1 MHNSP
6 SPYSVSIILP
16 VINETFSLR
25 KTVEIITQS
34 NSEDLAE
41 ILIVF
46 AKRTT
51 QDAMREIEL
60 LTQQYPKLIRTHEQQ
75 MPYIGGAMREAFD
88 RCLGSH
94 VIMMA
99 SDLETDPQLVEKLIS
114 ISKKNPKAIVTVSR
128 WIQGGGFHLYSP
140 IKLVANWIFQKI
152 FSLLFWTK
160 LTDMTYAY
168 RIFPSHLVKEI
179 QWEELRHP
187 FLFETI
193 IKPLRLGVLV
203 FEIPGQWSARLEGDS
218 QNTFMRNFDYFR
230 VGLRVRLM
238 PKSKIIN
245 HHI

>member
-1 MHNSP
+1 MNNSP

-25 KTVEIITQS
+25 KTVEIIIQS
-34 NSEDLAE
+34 NAKDLAE

-51 QDAMREIEL
+51 QDALREIEM
-60 LTQQYPKLIRTHEQQ
+60 LTQQYPELIRTHEQQ

-114 ISKKNPKAIVTVSR
+114 ISKKNPKVIVTVSR

-168 RIFPSHLVKEI
+168 RIFPSYLVKEI

-238 PKSKIIN
+238 RRSKILN
-245 HHI
+245 H

>member
-1 MHNSP
+1 M
-6 SPYSVSIILP
+6 
-16 VINETFSLR
+16 
-25 KTVEIITQS
+25 EIIIQS
-34 NSEDLAE
+34 NAKDLAE

-51 QDAMREIEL
+51 QDALREIEM
-60 LTQQYPKLIRTHEQQ
+60 LTQQYPELIRTHEQQ

-114 ISKKNPKAIVTVSR
+114 ISKKNPKVIVTVSR

-168 RIFPSHLVKEI
+168 RIFPSYLVKEI

-238 PKSKIIN
+238 RRSKILN
-245 HHI
+245 H

>member
-1 MHNSP
+1 MNNSP
-6 SPYSVSIILP
+6 APYSASIILP

-25 KTVEIITQS
+25 KTVEIIIQS
-34 NSEDLAE
+34 NAEDLAE

-51 QDAMREIEL
+51 QDALREIEL
-60 LTQQYPKLIRTHEQQ
+60 LTQQYPELIRTHEQQ
-75 MPYIGGAMREAFD
+75 KPYIGGAMREAFD

-114 ISKKNPKAIVTVSR
+114 ISKKNPKVIVTVSR

-168 RIFPSHLVKEI
+168 RIFPSYLVKEI

-238 PKSKIIN
+238 RKSKILN
-245 HHI
+245 H

>member
-1 MHNSP
+1 MNNSP
-6 SPYSVSIILP
+6 APYSASIILP

-25 KTVEIITQS
+25 KTVEIIIQS
-34 NSEDLAE
+34 NAEDLAE

-51 QDAMREIEL
+51 QDALREIEL
-60 LTQQYPKLIRTHEQQ
+60 LNQQYPELIRTHEQQ
-75 MPYIGGAMREAFD
+75 LPYIGGAMREAFD

-114 ISKKNPKAIVTVSR
+114 ISKKNPKVIVTVSR

-168 RIFPSHLVKEI
+168 RIFPS
-179 QWEELRHP
+179 
-187 FLFETI
+187 
-193 IKPLRLGVLV
+193 
-203 FEIPGQWSARLEGDS
+203 
-218 QNTFMRNFDYFR
+218 
-230 VGLRVRLM
+230 
-238 PKSKIIN
+238 
-245 HHI
+245 

>member
-1 MHNSP
+1 MNSSP

-25 KTVEIITQS
+25 KTVEIIIQS
-34 NSEDLAE
+34 NAKDLAE

-51 QDAMREIEL
+51 QDALREIEM
-60 LTQQYPKLIRTHEQQ
+60 LTQQYPELIRTHEQQ

-114 ISKKNPKAIVTVSR
+114 ISKKNPKVIVTVSR

-168 RIFPSHLVKEI
+168 RIFPSYLVKEI

-238 PKSKIIN
+238 RRSKILN
-245 HHI
+245 H

>member
-1 MHNSP
+1 
-6 SPYSVSIILP
+6 
-16 VINETFSLR
+16 
-25 KTVEIITQS
+25 VEIIIQS
-34 NSEDLAE
+34 NAKDLAE

-51 QDAMREIEL
+51 QDALREIEM
-60 LTQQYPKLIRTHEQQ
+60 LTQQYPELIRTHEQQ

-114 ISKKNPKAIVTVSR
+114 ISKKNPKVIVTVSR

-168 RIFPSHLVKEI
+168 RIFPSYLVKEI

-238 PKSKIIN
+238 RRSKILN
-245 HHI
+245 H

>member
-1 MHNSP
+1 MNNSP

-25 KTVEIITQS
+25 KTVEIIIQS
-34 NSEDLAE
+34 NAEDLAE

-51 QDAMREIEL
+51 QDALREIEL
-60 LTQQYPKLIRTHEQQ
+60 LTQQYPALIRTHEQQ

-128 WIQGGGFHLYSP
+128 WIQGGGFNLYSP

-168 RIFPSHLVKEI
+168 RILPSYLVKEI

-193 IKPLRLGVLV
+193 IKPLRLGVIV

-238 PKSKIIN
+238 QKSKILN
-245 HHI
+245 H